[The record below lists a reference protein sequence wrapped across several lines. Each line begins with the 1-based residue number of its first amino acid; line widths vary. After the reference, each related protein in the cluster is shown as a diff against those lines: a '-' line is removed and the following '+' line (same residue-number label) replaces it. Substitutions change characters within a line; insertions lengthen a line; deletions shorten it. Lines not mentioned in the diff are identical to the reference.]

1 MHKTW
6 VTSFFVSLGLAGLAL
21 ALWLGE
27 ITLRLRWEG
36 LQWLSAFHYSIFL
49 IAAFVIITYLLPF
62 YFLMRFPIQRLLA
75 AGTELY
81 FVILAAFLLE
91 KAILLMQY
99 TQFYGFFNEDWLL
112 LIQVLVLVMT
122 SFSFYFITQRWLQ
135 SLSLQQVW
143 TIVLGLLLPVPL
155 SIITIHIIPGF
166 GNGRWLADA
175 LKMGYPFF
183 WTVLLMGIAGMMS
196 TRFIKNAEPKP
207 TQDDILDDQDF

>member
-1 MHKTW
+1 
-6 VTSFFVSLGLAGLAL
+6 
-21 ALWLGE
+21 
-27 ITLRLRWEG
+27 
-36 LQWLSAFHYSIFL
+36 
-49 IAAFVIITYLLPF
+49 
-62 YFLMRFPIQRLLA
+62 MRFPIQRLLA